1 MRPTIRRAA
10 IGTAAGLSLL
20 LAAPA
25 IPAFA
30 HPGNPDPGPHPNKG
44 WHGPANQAEAA
55 AFHALRKAIKGAN
68 DDYRAAVRKARDTF
82 RNDPAVKSAHDA
94 MVLARKTATDPTLI
108 QTAIDAYNAAIVGPM
123 ATRQAAEDAAVAA
136 WITTVDAAF
145 QVYDATVSPADAA
158 ANDAYRT
165 SVRAAKVQLKTDL
178 AKANSDYKTAT
189 ATAQKTLHDA
199 VIAALATFKASSND
213 GAAKADFKK
222 TVHDARVAFNGDG
235 SVITARGVRK
245 TARDAAHAAYKKSID
260 DARAVYKTATGHN
273 PTRGLA
279 GTVLPRVPEHS

>member
-30 HPGNPDPGPHPNKG
+30 TPHHDSGPGHNNG

-68 DDYRAAVRKARDTF
+68 EDSRAAVRKARDTF
-82 RNDPAVKSAHDA
+82 RTDPSVVSARA
-94 MVLARKTATDPTLI
+94 ALEKARKTATDPTLI
-108 QTAIDAYNAAIVGPM
+108 QAAIDAYNAAIVGPM
-123 ATRQAAEDAAVAA
+123 ATRQAAEDDAVAA

-145 QVYDATVSPADAA
+145 QVYDSTVSPADAA
-158 ANDAYRT
+158 ANTAYRN
-165 SVRAAKVQLKTDL
+165 SVRAAKVQLKADL

-199 VIAALATFKASSND
+199 VIAALATFNASAKD
-213 GAAKADFKK
+213 GAAKAAFKK

-235 SVITARGVRK
+235 SVITARTVRK
-245 TARDAAHAAYKKSID
+245 AAREAAHAAYKKSLD
-260 DARAVYKTATGHN
+260 DARTTYKTATGHN

-279 GTVLPRVPEHS
+279 GTVLPHVPEHS